1 MLIQYKEYSLSGKHL
16 LYYITMDKIINTIG
30 KIEQLITYVTHD
42 MMEPAGYLPLG
53 LITGI
58 LFLAV
63 LYIFRKLGLLQTKKS
78 GIRSDLLLFL
88 VIVYVAVLLKLAF
101 FSREP
106 GSRTTVDLTLFGTW
120 GTTMQAH
127 AFFVE
132 NIIMF
137 IPFGILIPSAFPMMR
152 NIFVCTLT
160 ALACSLSLEMFQLIT
175 GRGFC
180 QLDDVVTNTLG
191 ALIGCIVYKIWT
203 SAHRLMA
210 GTSCSSR

>member
-1 MLIQYKEYSLSGKHL
+1 M
-16 LYYITMDKIINTIG
+16 
-30 KIEQLITYVTHD
+30 
-42 MMEPAGYLPLG
+42 G
-53 LITGI
+53 LIAGI
-58 LFLAV
+58 LFLIV
-63 LYIFRKLGLLQTKKS
+63 MYILKKFGLIQSKKS
-78 GIRSDLLLFL
+78 EPLRDFLLFL
-88 VIVYVAVLLKLAF
+88 IIVYAAVLLKLAF

-106 GSRTTVDLTLFGTW
+106 GSRTTVDLTLFNTW

-137 IPFGILIPSAFPMMR
+137 IPFGILIPTAFPVMR

-160 ALACSLSLEMFQLIT
+160 ALACSLCLEMFQLIT

-191 ALIGCIVYKIWT
+191 AFIGYMVYRMWVVM
-203 SAHRLMA
+203 HRLLA
-210 GTSCSSR
+210 S

>member
-1 MLIQYKEYSLSGKHL
+1 
-16 LYYITMDKIINTIG
+16 MDKILITIG
-30 KIEQLITYVTHD
+30 KIKHLLSYIAYD
-42 MMEPAGYLPLG
+42 MLEPAGYLPLG
-53 LITGI
+53 LIAGI
-58 LFLAV
+58 LFLIV
-63 LYIFRKLGLLQTKKS
+63 MYILKKFGLIQSKKS
-78 GIRSDLLLFL
+78 EPLREFLLFL
-88 VIVYVAVLLKLAF
+88 IIVYAAVLLKLAF

-106 GSRTTVDLTLFGTW
+106 GSRTTVDLTLFNTW

-137 IPFGILIPSAFPMMR
+137 IPFGILIPTAFPVMR

-160 ALACSLSLEMFQLIT
+160 ALACSLCLEMFQLIT

-191 ALIGCIVYKIWT
+191 AFIGYMVHRMWVVMHRTLI
-203 SAHRLMA
+203 SD
-210 GTSCSSR
+210 

>member
-1 MLIQYKEYSLSGKHL
+1 M
-16 LYYITMDKIINTIG
+16 
-30 KIEQLITYVTHD
+30 
-42 MMEPAGYLPLG
+42 G
-53 LITGI
+53 LIAGI
-58 LFLAV
+58 LFLIV
-63 LYIFRKLGLLQTKKS
+63 MYILKKFGLIQSKKS
-78 GIRSDLLLFL
+78 EPLREFLLFL
-88 VIVYVAVLLKLAF
+88 IIVYAAVLLKLAF

-106 GSRTTVDLTLFGTW
+106 GSRTTVDLTLFNTW

-137 IPFGILIPSAFPMMR
+137 IPFGILMPTAFPVMR

-160 ALACSLSLEMFQLIT
+160 ALACSLCLEMFQLIT

-191 ALIGCIVYKIWT
+191 AFIGYIIYRMWVVMHRTLI
-203 SAHRLMA
+203 SH
-210 GTSCSSR
+210 

>member
-1 MLIQYKEYSLSGKHL
+1 MG
-16 LYYITMDKIINTIG
+16 KIINTIE
-30 KIEQLITYVTHD
+30 KIEQLITYITHD

-58 LFLAV
+58 LFLMV
-63 LYIFRKLGLLQTKKS
+63 LFIFRKLGLLQAKKS
-78 GIRSDLLLFL
+78 GIRRDLLLFL

-106 GSRTTVDLTLFGTW
+106 GSRTTVDLTLFSTW

-137 IPFGILIPSAFPMMR
+137 IPFGILIPTAFPMMR

-160 ALACSLSLEMFQLIT
+160 GLACSLFLEMFQLIT

-191 ALIGCIVYKIWT
+191 AFIGYIMYKIWVF
-203 SAHRLMA
+203 AHRMILLLIP
-210 GTSCSSR
+210 

>member
-1 MLIQYKEYSLSGKHL
+1 M
-16 LYYITMDKIINTIG
+16 
-30 KIEQLITYVTHD
+30 
-42 MMEPAGYLPLG
+42 G
-53 LITGI
+53 LIAGI
-58 LFLAV
+58 LFLIV
-63 LYIFRKLGLLQTKKS
+63 MYILKKFGLIQSKKS
-78 GIRSDLLLFL
+78 EPLREFLLFL
-88 VIVYVAVLLKLAF
+88 IIVYAAVLLKLAF

-106 GSRTTVDLTLFGTW
+106 GSRTTVDLTLFNTW

-137 IPFGILIPSAFPMMR
+137 IPFGILIPTAFPVMR

-160 ALACSLSLEMFQLIT
+160 ALACSLCLEMFQLIT

-191 ALIGCIVYKIWT
+191 AFIGYMVYRMWVVMHRTLI
-203 SAHRLMA
+203 SD
-210 GTSCSSR
+210 

>member
-1 MLIQYKEYSLSGKHL
+1 
-16 LYYITMDKIINTIG
+16 MDKIINTIG

-53 LITGI
+53 LIAGL

-63 LYIFRKLGLLQTKKS
+63 LYLFRKLGLLQTKKS
-78 GIRSDLLLFL
+78 GIRRDLLLFL
-88 VIVYVAVLLKLAF
+88 VIVYVAILLKLAF

-191 ALIGCIVYKIWT
+191 TLIGCIVYKIWM
-203 SAHRLMA
+203 SAHRII
-210 GTSCSSR
+210 TS

>member
-1 MLIQYKEYSLSGKHL
+1 M
-16 LYYITMDKIINTIG
+16 
-30 KIEQLITYVTHD
+30 
-42 MMEPAGYLPLG
+42 G
-53 LITGI
+53 LIAGI
-58 LFLAV
+58 LFLIV
-63 LYIFRKLGLLQTKKS
+63 MYILKKLGLFQSKKS
-78 GIRSDLLLFL
+78 DPLRDLLLFL
-88 VIVYVAVLLKLAF
+88 IIVYAAVLLKLAF

-106 GSRTTVDLTLFGTW
+106 GSRTTVDLTLFNTW

-137 IPFGILIPSAFPMMR
+137 IPFGLLIPTAFPAMR

-160 ALACSLSLEMFQLIT
+160 ALACSLCLEMFQLIT

-191 ALIGCIVYKIWT
+191 AFIGYIVYRMWVVM
-203 SAHRLMA
+203 HRTLI
-210 GTSCSSR
+210 SD

>member
-1 MLIQYKEYSLSGKHL
+1 M
-16 LYYITMDKIINTIG
+16 
-30 KIEQLITYVTHD
+30 
-42 MMEPAGYLPLG
+42 G
-53 LITGI
+53 LIAGI
-58 LFLAV
+58 LFLIV
-63 LYIFRKLGLLQTKKS
+63 MYILKKFGLIQSKKS
-78 GIRSDLLLFL
+78 EPLREFLLFL
-88 VIVYVAVLLKLAF
+88 IIVYAAVLLKLAF

-106 GSRTTVDLTLFGTW
+106 GSRTTVDLTLFNTW

-137 IPFGILIPSAFPMMR
+137 IPFGILIPTAFPVMR

-160 ALACSLSLEMFQLIT
+160 ALACSLCLEMFQLIT

-191 ALIGCIVYKIWT
+191 AFIGYMVHRMWVVMHRTLI
-203 SAHRLMA
+203 SD
-210 GTSCSSR
+210 

>member
-1 MLIQYKEYSLSGKHL
+1 MDKILITIEKIKHL
-16 LYYITMDKIINTIG
+16 LSYIA
-30 KIEQLITYVTHD
+30 HD
-42 MMEPAGYLPLG
+42 MLEPAGYLPLG
-53 LITGI
+53 LIAGI
-58 LFLAV
+58 LFLIV
-63 LYIFRKLGLLQTKKS
+63 MYILKKLGLFQSKKS
-78 GIRSDLLLFL
+78 ESLRDLLLFL
-88 VIVYVAVLLKLAF
+88 IIVYAAVLLKLAF

-106 GSRTTVDLTLFGTW
+106 GSRTTVDLTLFNTW

-137 IPFGILIPSAFPMMR
+137 IPFGILMPTAFPAMR

-160 ALACSLSLEMFQLIT
+160 ALACSLCLEMFQLIT

-191 ALIGCIVYKIWT
+191 AFIGYIVYRMWVVM
-203 SAHRLMA
+203 HRTLI
-210 GTSCSSR
+210 TH

>member
-1 MLIQYKEYSLSGKHL
+1 
-16 LYYITMDKIINTIG
+16 MDKILITIG
-30 KIEQLITYVTHD
+30 KIKHLLSYIAYD
-42 MMEPAGYLPLG
+42 MLEPAGYLPLG
-53 LITGI
+53 LIAGI
-58 LFLAV
+58 LFLIV
-63 LYIFRKLGLLQTKKS
+63 MYILKKFGLIQSKKS
-78 GIRSDLLLFL
+78 EPLRDLLLFL
-88 VIVYVAVLLKLAF
+88 IIVYAAVLLKLAF

-106 GSRTTVDLTLFGTW
+106 GSRTTVDLTLFNTW

-137 IPFGILIPSAFPMMR
+137 IPFGILIPTAFPVMR

-160 ALACSLSLEMFQLIT
+160 ALACSLCLEMFQLIT

-191 ALIGCIVYKIWT
+191 AFIGYMVYRMWVVMHRTLI
-203 SAHRLMA
+203 SD
-210 GTSCSSR
+210 

>member
-1 MLIQYKEYSLSGKHL
+1 MYILKKFGLIQS
-16 LYYITMDKIINTIG
+16 
-30 KIEQLITYVTHD
+30 
-42 MMEPAGYLPLG
+42 
-53 LITGI
+53 
-58 LFLAV
+58 
-63 LYIFRKLGLLQTKKS
+63 KKS
-78 GIRSDLLLFL
+78 EPLREFLLFL
-88 VIVYVAVLLKLAF
+88 IIVYAAVLLKLAF

-106 GSRTTVDLTLFGTW
+106 GSRTTVDLTLFNTW

-137 IPFGILIPSAFPMMR
+137 IPFGILIPTAFPVMK

-160 ALACSLSLEMFQLIT
+160 ALACSLCLEMFQLIT

-191 ALIGCIVYKIWT
+191 AFIGYMVYRMWVVM
-203 SAHRLMA
+203 HRLLA
-210 GTSCSSR
+210 S

>member
-1 MLIQYKEYSLSGKHL
+1 
-16 LYYITMDKIINTIG
+16 MDKIINTIE
-30 KIEQLITYVTHD
+30 KIEQLITYITHD

-78 GIRSDLLLFL
+78 GIRRDLLLFL
-88 VIVYVAVLLKLAF
+88 IIVYVAVLLKLAF

-106 GSRTTVDLTLFGTW
+106 GSRTTVDLTLFDTW

-137 IPFGILIPSAFPMMR
+137 IPFGILIPTSFPMMR

-191 ALIGCIVYKIWT
+191 ALIGCIVYKMWM
-203 SAHRLMA
+203 SAHRII
-210 GTSCSSR
+210 TS